1 MNEAELNSVAEPHD
15 FSNQH
20 LVSLDTSLRCS
31 ICKDLINVPMFAPC
45 SHSFC
50 SMVIFQSNLSGSRLT
65 HSHQC
70 IRESLLVI
78 PTCPICRAAVS
89 DGQLK
94 RNAMLSEIIE
104 AYKLA
109 RSIPRLLKRR
119 LLTLCHRV
127 VILKHEKIQSKSSF
141 LGKRKRSDASLD
153 DMDTPKSARM
163 NLDTRNSSGP
173 LLQNNSHNETQGTK
187 TTLEGML

>member
-1 MNEAELNSVAEPHD
+1 MNLNELNSVTEPHD
-15 FSNQH
+15 FSNQY

-50 SMVIFQSNLSGSRLT
+50 SMVIFQINPNRSRLT

-70 IRESLLVI
+70 IRESLLVN
-78 PTCPICRAAVS
+78 PTCPVCRAAIS

-94 RNAMLSEIIE
+94 RNTMLSEIVE
-104 AYKLA
+104 AYKLS
-109 RSIPRLLKRR
+109 RSVPRLLKRS
-119 LLTLCHRV
+119 LLTLCHRDV
-127 VILKHEKIQSKSSF
+127 LLKHEKIQSKSSF

-153 DMDTPKSARM
+153 DMDTPKNARM
-163 NLDTRNSSGP
+163 NLDTRNSSG
-173 LLQNNSHNETQGTK
+173 LLSRNNSHNDIQGTK
-187 TTLEGML
+187 TTLEGVL